1 MAATKRALVETI
13 TPADDNDK
21 NRLSVEV
28 HDVLD
33 YDDKVIGAS
42 FTVRSKN
49 WHGDDWWINVHPG
62 DVDELV
68 RMLMDAKLVA
78 QNRRKDLGY

>member
-1 MAATKRALVETI
+1 MTRRELIETI

-21 NRLSVEV
+21 NKLSVEV
-28 HDVLD
+28 YDVLGAEGT
-33 YDDKVIGAS
+33 VIGAS

-78 QNRRKDLGY
+78 QNRRKDLAY